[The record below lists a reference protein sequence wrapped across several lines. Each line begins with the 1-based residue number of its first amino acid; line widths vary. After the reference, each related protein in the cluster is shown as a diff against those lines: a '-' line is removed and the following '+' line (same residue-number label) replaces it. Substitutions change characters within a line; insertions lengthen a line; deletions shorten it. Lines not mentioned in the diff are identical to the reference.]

1 MKLTPES
8 TYKDPFDNSRFDLT
22 FRINLFLGIV
32 LIPLG
37 IVAYILDQPAFIPTL
52 IGLIF
57 ILIFTIILYVTRQFR
72 MVATAFSFSGIFLS
86 SVTLIGVP
94 DAYHF
99 VDTLWIMI
107 VILFAYFTLGKK
119 WGFLF
124 LSIGFTAIIY
134 YLFFQLNINLEN
146 VNTLSPY
153 EIYAISLNAAGCGII
168 IAFLIN
174 QFLNRNRLAVD
185 GYKALA
191 NELKEKNQL
200 IKKQN
205 DQKTAMLKEIHHR
218 VKNNLQVITS
228 LLRLQARDIGDTETT
243 QHFKEATDRIAAMA
257 LIHNKMYQ
265 SEDLDEIN
273 LKSYLE
279 NLSQNIIASYA
290 TNTIVKNE
298 FQIEIEH
305 VKIDTIIPIALLF
318 NELISNSI
326 KHGFDKMEYGKITI
340 KLKKNSDHSLL
351 LEYSDN
357 GFWKTP
363 DQQDSF
369 GAELIETL
377 VEQMN
382 GTYNLSTENGTC
394 YSFEL
399 NL

>member
-1 MKLTPES
+1 
-8 TYKDPFDNSRFDLT
+8 
-22 FRINLFLGIV
+22 
-32 LIPLG
+32 
-37 IVAYILDQPAFIPTL
+37 
-52 IGLIF
+52 LIF

-218 VKNNLQVITS
+218 VKNNLQVISS
-228 LLRLQARDIGDTETT
+228 LLRLQSYEIEEEESKR
-243 QHFKEATDRIAAMA
+243 HFQDAIYRVSAMA
-257 LIHNKMYQ
+257 LIHEKMYK
-265 SEDLDEIN
+265 N
-273 LKSYLE
+273 E
-279 NLSQNIIASYA
+279 NLSDINLENYIETLAEDLIQIHARQLN
-290 TNTIVKNE
+290 VKLTAKSGL
-298 FQIEIEH
+298 QEIEN
-305 VKIDTIIPIALLF
+305 DTLVPVALIL
-318 NELISNSI
+318 NELITNSL
-326 KHGFDKMEYGKITI
+326 KHAFVEEEEGKIDINISELSKEGYFNFIYVDSGKWKASEKT
-340 KLKKNSDHSLL
+340 NSFG
-351 LEYSDN
+351 LELIATLTEQLDGKVERSYSD
-357 GFWKTP
+357 GTRYEF
-363 DQQDSF
+363 
-369 GAELIETL
+369 TL
-377 VEQMN
+377 KD
-382 GTYNLSTENGTC
+382 LK
-394 YSFEL
+394 
-399 NL
+399 